1 MTSGLRNIAVTSV
14 GHNGQPAG
22 PVAVTVPRVTAP
34 EDPMQGRDPPL
45 INREL
50 SQLAF
55 NLIAGR
61 GLTSKINHILCL
73 PTAALRINQQLVEST
88 SIGLGEW

>member
-1 MTSGLRNIAVTSV
+1 MTSSLRNIAVTSV

-22 PVAVTVPRVTAP
+22 PVVVTLPRVTAP

-55 NLIAGR
+55 NRRVL
-61 GLTSKINHILCL
+61 
-73 PTAALRINQQLVEST
+73 ALA
-88 SIGLGEW
+88 